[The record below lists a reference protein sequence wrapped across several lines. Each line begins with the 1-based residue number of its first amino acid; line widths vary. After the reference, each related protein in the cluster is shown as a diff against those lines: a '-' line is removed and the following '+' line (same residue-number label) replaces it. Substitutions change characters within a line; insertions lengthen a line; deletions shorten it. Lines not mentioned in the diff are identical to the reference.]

1 MTRQILW
8 LPIALT
14 VGCSSGA
21 SDRQPPDVDVPE
33 LEPPVVINPN
43 PPVEY
48 PLDLFN
54 RKIEG
59 TVVLRLYLDS
69 EGVLVP
75 DSTRIAESSGH
86 AALDSAALIGVAN
99 MRFAPARHRGVP
111 TATAFL
117 QPVHFRQP
125 PTGTGSDDI

>member
-1 MTRQILW
+1 MTRRILW
-8 LPIALT
+8 LPITLALA
-14 VGCSSGA
+14 CSPGS
-21 SDRQPPDVDVPE
+21 SDNGESELDIPE

-54 RKIEG
+54 RKVEG
-59 TVVLRLYLDS
+59 TVVLRLFLS
-69 EGVLVP
+69 EEGIIVP

-86 AALDSAALIGVAN
+86 PALDSAALIGVAN

-111 TATAFL
+111 TSTAFL
-117 QPVHFRQP
+117 QPVYFRQP
-125 PTGTGSDDI
+125 ATSGGSDEI